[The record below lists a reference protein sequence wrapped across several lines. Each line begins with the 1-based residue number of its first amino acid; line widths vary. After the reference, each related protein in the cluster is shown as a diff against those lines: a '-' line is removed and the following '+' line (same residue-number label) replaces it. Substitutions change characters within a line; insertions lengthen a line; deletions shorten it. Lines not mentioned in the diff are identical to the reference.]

1 MDLIEKYLDE
11 KITVKANLEKMSD
24 KEILRFY
31 FEHKKSNFKTVAGNL
46 FTSLMDEIKMRNL
59 TRRLTNKNLKDIEV

>member
-11 KITVKANLEKMSD
+11 KVAIKANLEKMSD
-24 KEILRFY
+24 KAILKFY
-31 FEHKKSNFKTVAGNL
+31 FEHKKSNFKTIAGNL

-59 TRRLTNKNLKDIEV
+59 TRRLTNKNLRDI